1 MGKVKYV
8 ENNTIF
14 LESSKGILAVFP
26 VFGNGCQYYPS
37 VTGYSSTVQ
46 KIMGQDLYHVTLAF
60 DWRTL
65 SPAIGYVSSRVSS
78 FDKVVPMLRLWK
90 SLFFNIG

>member
-14 LESSKGILAVFP
+14 LESLKGILAAFP

-60 DWRTL
+60 D
-65 SPAIGYVSSRVSS
+65 
-78 FDKVVPMLRLWK
+78 
-90 SLFFNIG
+90 